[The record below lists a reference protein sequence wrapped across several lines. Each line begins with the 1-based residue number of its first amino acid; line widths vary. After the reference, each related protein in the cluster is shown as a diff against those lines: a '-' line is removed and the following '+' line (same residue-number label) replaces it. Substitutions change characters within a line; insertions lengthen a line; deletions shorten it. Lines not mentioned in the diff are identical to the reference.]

1 MIDFPHSGRPSKKH
15 RAPRIVVVLVVT
27 AFLHLLVFQWAEGRL
42 GLPSLQG
49 EQQAPVIT
57 IALNEAPPVPVAT
70 PAPPPKKTIPKKPR
84 PARPKPPKPPAAS
97 PPPPPEAA
105 PAPNPDALAQ
115 LAPAGMEAPG
125 TSVETPVVVATPDT
139 ADSAEP
145 TPLSP
150 AESTASATTEAP
162 QYPVALPPSAQLD
175 YDVIALRGQ
184 QKWYGSGTF
193 VWESAGGRYSITG
206 EANASLLLINL
217 TVLQFRS
224 EGLISEQGVAPLLYS
239 EKPRNKSQTNTHFQQ
254 EKRKITFSASEA
266 VYPYQGGEQDR
277 ASVMWQLAGIGRG
290 DPGRFVPGAAFD
302 IVVAGARDAETWR
315 IGVIGEEEIETPF
328 GKMKAWH
335 VRRAPRQ
342 KAYDQIIDIWL
353 APQQQWYP
361 VRLRQTSTNGDY
373 LEMSLS
379 NLNAGIPPATQ
390 TN

>member
-1 MIDFPHSGRPSKKH
+1 MIDFPYSGKPSKKH
-15 RAPRIVVVLVVT
+15 RALRTIVVLVVT
-27 AFLHLLVFQWAEGRL
+27 AFLHLLIFQWAEGSL
-42 GLPSLQG
+42 GLPSLQN

-57 IALNEAPPVPVAT
+57 IALNEAPPVPVAA
-70 PAPPPKKTIPKKPR
+70 PAPPPKTVPKKPR
-84 PARPKPPKPPAAS
+84 PVRPKPPKPSTAS
-97 PPPPPEAA
+97 PPAAA
-105 PAPNPDALAQ
+105 PVPNPDAIGN

-125 TSVETPVVVATPDT
+125 TSTETPVVATTPDAAILPET
-139 ADSAEP
+139 
-145 TPLSP
+145 TPPSP
-150 AESTASATTEAP
+150 AETAAAANTEAP
-162 QYPVALPPSAQLD
+162 HYHVALPPSAQLD
-175 YDVIALRGQ
+175 YDVIALRGD
-184 QKWYGSGTF
+184 QKWYGNGTF
-193 VWESAGGRYSITG
+193 LWESGGGRYSITG

-217 TVLQFRS
+217 TVLQFKS
-224 EGLISEQGVAPLLYS
+224 EGLVSEQGVAPILYS

-254 EKRKITFSASEA
+254 ENRKITFSASEA

-315 IGVIGEEEIETPF
+315 IGVIGEEEIDTPL

-342 KAYDQIIDIWL
+342 KAYDQIIDIWF
-353 APQQQWYP
+353 APQQEWYP

-379 NLNAGIPPATQ
+379 NLNAGMPPATQ

>member
-1 MIDFPHSGRPSKKH
+1 MIDFPYSGKPSKKH
-15 RAPRIVVVLVVT
+15 RTLRTVVVLMVT
-27 AFLHLLVFQWAEGRL
+27 AFLHLLIFQWAEGSL
-42 GLPSLQG
+42 GLPSLQN

-57 IALNEAPPVPVAT
+57 IALNEAPPVPVAA
-70 PAPPPKKTIPKKPR
+70 PAPPPKTVPKKPR
-84 PARPKPPKPPAAS
+84 PVRPKPSTAS
-97 PPPPPEAA
+97 PPSPPAAA
-105 PAPNPDALAQ
+105 PAPNPDAIGN

-125 TSVETPVVVATPDT
+125 TSTETPVVAATPDAAIPPET
-139 ADSAEP
+139 TPPSSAE
-145 TPLSP
+145 
-150 AESTASATTEAP
+150 TAAAAATDAP
-162 QYPVALPPSAQLD
+162 HYHVALPPSAQLD
-175 YDVIALRGQ
+175 YDVIALRGE
-184 QKWYGSGTF
+184 QKWYGTGTF
-193 VWESAGGRYSITG
+193 LWESAGGRYSITG

-217 TVLQFRS
+217 TVLQFKS
-224 EGLISEQGVAPLLYS
+224 EGLVSEQGVAPILYS

-254 EKRKITFSASEA
+254 ENRKITFSASEA

-277 ASVMWQLAGIGRG
+277 ASVMWQLAAIGRG

-315 IGVIGEEEIETPF
+315 IGVIGEEEIDTPL

-342 KAYDQIIDIWL
+342 KAYDQIIDIWF
-353 APQQQWYP
+353 APQQEWYP

-379 NLNAGIPPATQ
+379 NLNAGMPPATQ